1 MIFLNYLYTIEVTH
15 FSIFSIRFFFYWKKT
30 KTYLVCNVPS
40 SDNSNSL
47 AQKYTCLHE
56 SLFFLLHC
64 PSLHA
69 ACGWH
74 HKIQQMYQKSSWKFF
89 KQSFTFSSTNKK
101 GISFAFNGKKD
112 SERNVLWSFVLLS
125 AKDSLFLL
133 KHCPQNVYP
142 FFFFHVLKLFW
153 LCQLGIRSL
162 NWLPAS
168 AFGFLE
174 EKSHLVFYILLVS

>member
-69 ACGWH
+69 AVADTTRYSKCTKNPH
-74 HKIQQMYQKSSWKFF
+74 ENFLS
-89 KQSFTFSSTNKK
+89 
-101 GISFAFNGKKD
+101 
-112 SERNVLWSFVLLS
+112 RVLLS
-125 AKDSLFLL
+125 VQQTKKAYPLHLMAKKIQRETSYDLLSFLVQKTVYFFWSIAL
-133 KHCPQNVYP
+133 KTSIHFSSFMSWSSFGY
-142 FFFFHVLKLFW
+142 
-153 LCQLGIRSL
+153 
-162 NWLPAS
+162 AS
-168 AFGFLE
+168 
-174 EKSHLVFYILLVS
+174 